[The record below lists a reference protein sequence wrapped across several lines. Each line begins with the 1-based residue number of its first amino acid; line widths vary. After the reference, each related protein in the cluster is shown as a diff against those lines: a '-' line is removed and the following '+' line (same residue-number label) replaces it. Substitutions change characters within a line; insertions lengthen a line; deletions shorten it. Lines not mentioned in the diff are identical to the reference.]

1 MSCQH
6 PCSRHLGRQPE
17 ESLDGPQHQAMS
29 NNVCPPLSAAA
40 LIKHLK
46 SATYNCVQCYMCEVG
61 QITVTQ
67 LFQNFMCEQQHRNC
81 KSSLAS
87 TQTIGGCKKKQRR
100 AWKASLE
107 ILATA
112 NSKGKPTAKSNGT
125 VSLLVQASSNYR
137 SLHRLVLKR
146 SDDESNQTSL
156 IKSMAQHVKR
166 VGLDTHLN
174 HGNSTNFMS

>member
-1 MSCQH
+1 
-6 PCSRHLGRQPE
+6 
-17 ESLDGPQHQAMS
+17 
-29 NNVCPPLSAAA
+29 
-40 LIKHLK
+40 
-46 SATYNCVQCYMCEVG
+46 MCEVG

-67 LFQNFMCEQQHRNC
+67 LFQNFMCEQHRNC

-87 TQTIGGCKKKQRR
+87 TQAIGGCKEKPE
-100 AWKASLE
+100 ASLE
-107 ILATA
+107 ILAIA
-112 NSKGKPTAKSNGT
+112 SSKGKPTAKSNGT
-125 VSLLVQASSNYR
+125 VSLLIQASSNYR

-156 IKSMAQHVKR
+156 IKSMAQDVKR